1 MGQDHEDLA
10 ALLPNLANQMRGLL
24 SNLYLAASQAIPAE
38 AREQDP
44 ALDAKA
50 AVLDQSFYRL
60 LRLVNSLSS
69 AEYLAEAQ
77 PAALRDADLVK
88 LVGEVCESAGDL
100 AEMLGIHLKFI
111 CAMERRI
118 CAVHAGAMEQ
128 LRKDITEKVILK
140 VIPEKYL
147 IPETKIFVNPT
158 GRFVIG
164 GPHGDSGLTGRKI
177 IVDTYG
183 GYIPHGG
190 GAFSGKDPTK
200 VDRSA
205 AYAARY
211 AAKNI
216 VAAGLAKRCEIQ
228 IAYAIGVAEPV
239 SVYIDTK
246 GTGIIPDDEIQQKLL
261 RCFDFRPEAI
271 IERLE
276 LRRPIYGKTAAYGHF
291 GRTDIDLPWEHTDM
305 AEALKKA

>member
-44 ALDAKA
+44 ALDANA

-128 LRKDITEKVILK
+128 LLYHLLSNALK
-140 VIPEKYL
+140 FTPA
-147 IPETKIFVNPT
+147 
-158 GRFVIG
+158 G
-164 GPHGDSGLTGRKI
+164 GT
-177 IVDTYG
+177 VT
-183 GYIPHGG
+183 
-190 GAFSGKDPTK
+190 
-200 VDRSA
+200 V
-205 AYAARY
+205 
-211 AAKNI
+211 
-216 VAAGLAKRCEIQ
+216 E
-228 IAYAIGVAEPV
+228 
-239 SVYIDTK
+239 
-246 GTGIIPDDEIQQKLL
+246 
-261 RCFDFRPEAI
+261 
-271 IERLE
+271 
-276 LRRPIYGKTAAYGHF
+276 
-291 GRTDIDLPWEHTDM
+291 
-305 AEALKKA
+305 LKKAAASCCSAWRIPAAEFRRSRWSISLTAICIRRPYRAAVWVWDCPYAAPLQSGTAAASP